1 MLFRSV
7 PIGVIAA
14 GDTTVIARFENGKG
28 KTIGANGMIEL
39 SSTIISPAVTKFTTG
54 AGLLLILA
62 AIAQSV
68 RRVRKSR
75 AEK

>member
-1 MLFRSV
+1 VGS
-7 PIGVIAA
+7 
-14 GDTTVIARFENGKG
+14 
-28 KTIGANGMIEL
+28 NGMIEL
-39 SSTIISPAVTKFTTG
+39 SSTLISPAVTWFTTG

-68 RRVRKSR
+68 RRVKKNR